1 MAEPTITCPDCGS
14 EIRLTELLAAPL
26 LAATRKEYEARI
38 ASERNRLELRE
49 AALETEREAIA
60 KARREMEAQVAAKVD
75 ALRVAVAAE
84 EADKARAAVSGE
96 VDAQARRVE
105 EMATLLAEREEK
117 LKAAQAA
124 QAEVLKKS
132 RELDDR
138 MRELDL
144 TIETRI
150 AESLN
155 AVREKARAEAE
166 DALKLKVAERDERLA
181 AMGRQ
186 VEDLKR
192 RLEQGSQQLQGEVL
206 ELDFETAIRA
216 RFPGDAVEP
225 VGKGVSGA
233 DLLQRVTAPGGASC
247 GAILWE
253 TKRTKAWGGD
263 WLAKL
268 RADQRSAGAEI
279 ALLVSQALP
288 KEVET
293 FAPVDGVWVT
303 DYAHALPLAVAL
315 RESLIALGNA
325 KAARD
330 GQGTKMELV
339 YEYLTGPRFRH
350 RIEAIVEKFT
360 DMSADLDR
368 ERKAMTR
375 LWAKREA
382 QIDGVIAA
390 TVGMYGD
397 LQGIAGQALEEIEG
411 LELPLLDGPDDP
423 D

>member
-1 MAEPTITCPDCGS
+1 MTEPTITCPDCGT
-14 EIRLTELLAAPL
+14 EIRLTESLAAPL
-26 LAATRKEYEARI
+26 IAATRKEYEARI

-49 AALETEREAIA
+49 AAIETERQAVA
-60 KARREMEAQVAAKVD
+60 KARRELDAQVDAKVET
-75 ALRVAVAAE
+75 LRVAVVAE
-84 EADKARAAVSGE
+84 EAEKARAAVSGE
-96 VDAQARRVE
+96 VDAQARRVA
-105 EMATLLAEREEK
+105 EMADLLAEREEK

-132 RELDDR
+132 RDLDDR

-144 TIETRI
+144 TVETRI

-186 VEDLKR
+186 VETLKQ

-206 ELDFETAIRA
+206 ELDFEAAIRA
-216 RFPGDAVEP
+216 RFPADTVEP
-225 VGKGVSGA
+225 IAKGVSGA
-233 DLLQRVTAPGGASC
+233 DMLQRIIAPGGAAC
-247 GAILWE
+247 GSILWE

-268 RADQRSAGAEI
+268 RADQRAAGAEI
-279 ALLVSQALP
+279 SLMVSQALP
-288 KEVET
+288 KEVES
-293 FAPVDGVWVT
+293 FAPVDGVWVS

-325 KAARD
+325 KVARD

-411 LELPLLDGPDDP
+411 LELPLLDGPDED
-423 D
+423 